1 MSEAGIALVFTT
13 IATAVVHT
21 LIPDHWLPFV
31 LVSRSQGWTVR
42 QTLFLT
48 TVSALLHVSVSI
60 ALGVVVA
67 VAGQGAEEIVGI
79 AEGLEWLGGAM
90 LVLFGIVYMVWFLL
104 RGGHVHSFGLH
115 PHHGSLEVEHH
126 GSGRSPRARRL
137 TGFTLALIV
146 GFNPC
151 ILVIP
156 IIYGAVQLSELTLT
170 AVILAFSATT
180 VLTMVGSTLLGLRG
194 ASRLTSTFLTRYGEA
209 LSGGLIALTGVAV
222 MLFEIEML

>member
-1 MSEAGIALVFTT
+1 MNEAGIALVFTT
-13 IATAVVHT
+13 VATAVVHT

-31 LVSRSQGWTVR
+31 LVSRSQGWTLR
-42 QTLFLT
+42 QTLLLT
-48 TVSALLHVSVSI
+48 TASAMLHVFVSVT
-60 ALGVVVA
+60 LGVI
-67 VAGQGAEEIVGI
+67 VAGVGRSAEAVVGF

-90 LVLFGIVYMVWFLL
+90 LVLFGIVYMLWFLL

-115 PHHGSLEVEHH
+115 PHHGSL
-126 GSGRSPRARRL
+126 GRSGDKPGHTSRAKRL

-156 IIYGAVQLSELTLT
+156 IVYGAVQVSEMTLA
-170 AVILAFSATT
+170 AVVLAFGLTT

-209 LSGGLIALTGVAV
+209 LSGALIALTGVAV
-222 MLFEIEML
+222 VLFEIEML